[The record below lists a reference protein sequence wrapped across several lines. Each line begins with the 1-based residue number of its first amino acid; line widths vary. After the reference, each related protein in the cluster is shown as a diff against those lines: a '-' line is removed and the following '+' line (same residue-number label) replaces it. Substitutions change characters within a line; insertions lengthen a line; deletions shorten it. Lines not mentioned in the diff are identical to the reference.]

1 MKGWIEGSHSAVVP
15 WGRGEPSRCGGKKI
29 EEVNGA
35 KLLLA
40 CQHTWSKALFVW
52 PEFAKFNATRHLY
65 HTQIDLIT
73 SRFLVFTP
81 FQDVSTRS
89 SSRCISRR
97 RSCLW
102 SGHPWS
108 KWYAHYFP
116 TASCA
121 WSSSVNRRVI
131 VLAAQSIANIVK
143 SSLGPLGLDKM
154 LVDNIGVWDCHSDSF
169 DAQTYPKT
177 PQT

>member
-1 MKGWIEGSHSAVVP
+1 MKGWFEGSHSAVVLR
-15 WGRGEPSRCGGKKI
+15 GREEPSRCG
-29 EEVNGA
+29 ER
-35 KLLLA
+35 KLRKSMGQSYCLA
-40 CQHTWSKALFVW
+40 CQHSRSKALFVW
-52 PEFAKFNATRHLY
+52 PELAKFNATRHLY

-102 SGHPWS
+102 SGHPRS
-108 KWYAHYFP
+108 KWYAHHFP
-116 TASCA
+116 TASCT

-154 LVDNIGVWDCHSDSF
+154 LVDNIGV
-169 DAQTYPKT
+169 
-177 PQT
+177 